1 MESIK
6 FTTPVTIPK
15 ADFTIAHQT
24 PILLIGS
31 CFTVSVGQKLLDNK
45 FDVTI
50 NPNGIIYNPISVFN
64 ALQRIIDN
72 QLYTEN
78 ELLQIND
85 KWISFNHHGNFSSD
99 NKVECLNNINSSLN
113 QAHQKLVTAKVV
125 VITFGSAWVYEYAS
139 KGIVANCHKIPAK
152 EFKKRLL
159 TVKEIL
165 AAFEPIKT
173 ALKSVSIIFT
183 ISPVRHINDGLHE
196 NNLSKSALHLAIN
209 NLVEQNKNC
218 SYFPAYEIVI
228 DELRDY
234 RFFKDDLVHPT
245 ELAVNYVWEKFVD
258 CFFDTDTKQLITAI
272 EKIKTATHHRPF
284 NFASENHQ
292 NFIKKQI
299 QLMDKLSTQFPFLDF
314 EKEKAEIKDK

>member
-1 MESIK
+1 MDSFK

-15 ADFTIAHQT
+15 ADFNIKHQQ
-24 PILLIGS
+24 PILLFGS
-31 CFTVSVGQKLLDNK
+31 CFTESIGHKLLDNK

-50 NPNGIIYNPISVFN
+50 NPNGIVYNPISVIN
-64 ALQRIIDN
+64 ALQRVIEN
-72 QLYTEN
+72 RLYSEN

-85 KWISFNHHGNFSSD
+85 TWISLNHHGSFSSV
-99 NKVECLNNINSSLN
+99 NKDECLNNINNSLN
-113 QAHQKLVTAKVV
+113 QAHQKLLTAKTL
-125 VITFGSAWVYEYAS
+125 VITFGSAWVYEYAN

-173 ALKSVSIIFT
+173 ALKSVTIIFT
-183 ISPVRHINDGLHE
+183 VSPVRHVNDGLHE
-196 NNLSKSALHLAIN
+196 NNISKSVLHLAIN

-234 RFFKDDLVHPT
+234 RFFKDDLIHPT
-245 ELAVNYVWEKFVD
+245 EMAVNYVWEKFTH
-258 CFFDTDTKQLITAI
+258 CFFNADTKKLITEI
-272 EKIKTATHHRPF
+272 QKIKAAANHKPF
-284 NFASENHQ
+284 NFESEAHQ
-292 NFIKKQI
+292 NFIKTQI

-314 EKEKAEIKDK
+314 EEEKVEVWNK

>member
-31 CFTVSVGQKLLDNK
+31 CFTVSIGQKLLDTK
-45 FDVTI
+45 FDVVL

-64 ALQRIIDN
+64 SLQRIIKN
-72 QLYTEN
+72 QFYTEN
-78 ELLQIND
+78 ELLQVD
-85 KWISFNHHGNFSSD
+85 GKWMNLAYHGSFSSFD
-99 NKVECLNNINSSLN
+99 KVECLNNINHSLT
-113 QAHQKLVTAKVV
+113 QAHQKLVNAKTII
-125 VITFGSAWVYEYAS
+125 ITFGSAWVYEYAN

-159 TVKEIL
+159 SVKEIL
-165 AAFEPIKT
+165 TAFDAIKEKT
-173 ALKSVSIIFT
+173 KHLNIIFT
-183 ISPVRHINDGLHE
+183 VSPVRHINDGLHE
-196 NNLSKSALHLAIN
+196 NNLSKSVLHLAIN

-218 SYFPAYEIVI
+218 SYFPAYELVI

-234 RFFKDDLVHPT
+234 SFFKDDLVHPT
-245 ELAVNYVWEKFVD
+245 DMAVNYVWEKFSD
-258 CFFDTDTKQLITAI
+258 CFFDTDTKKLIVEI
-272 EKIKTATHHRPF
+272 EKIKAATNHKPF
-284 NFASENHQ
+284 NFESNEHQ

-314 EKEKAEIKDK
+314 EGEKAEIRNK